1 MACGFGVSNRSG
13 GVLMFPIEIWLAYSA
28 ACLLLVL
35 SPGPDNLLAIGR
47 GLSQGKRAA
56 MVSGISSG
64 TGILFHVAAATCGLT
79 LLMQTS
85 ALAFWAV
92 KLTGAAYLLWL
103 GIKVLRSRNLISFA
117 PAARQPLSTIF
128 ATGFLSAALNPKP
141 GLFVLAFIPQ
151 FVSPARGSVTIQMLV
166 YGGWFAFLTAV
177 GFALM
182 GVFSSRLSTWLRQKP
197 RVVAGLNVGAGV
209 AFVASGLSVAVLR
222 QK

>member
-1 MACGFGVSNRSG
+1 
-13 GVLMFPIEIWLAYSA
+13 MFPLETWLTYTV

-47 GLSQGKRAA
+47 GLSQGRMAA
-56 MVSGISSG
+56 CISGISSG
-64 TGILFHVAAATCGLT
+64 AGILFHVAMATFGLT

-85 ALAFWAV
+85 AVAFWAV
-92 KLTGAAYLLWL
+92 KLIGAAYLIWL
-103 GIKVLRSRNLISFA
+103 GIKVLRSRNLISFEPVA
-117 PAARQPLSTIF
+117 KQPIRTIF

-151 FVSPARGSVTIQMLV
+151 FVHPALGSVTTQMLV
-166 YGGWFAFLTAV
+166 YGGWFAFLTAL

-182 GVFSSRLSTWLRQKP
+182 GVFASRLSSWLRARP
-197 RVVAGLNVGAGV
+197 RVVVGLNISAGLT
-209 AFVASGLSVAVLR
+209 FVASGLSVVAIK